1 MENEAILKQ
10 CAHERD
16 NVHKL
21 KQLAVFQQQP
31 DIKEA
36 VEDATNFMKSA
47 ESTMQNTKKF
57 DEMLRQQ
64 KSAYFSHNKA
74 ASFDRT

>member
-10 CAHERD
+10 CAHERE

-36 VEDATNFMKSA
+36 VDDATNFMKTA
-47 ESTMQNTKKF
+47 ESTM
-57 DEMLRQQ
+57 
-64 KSAYFSHNKA
+64 
-74 ASFDRT
+74 